1 MYRVELYAQ
10 VRRSVFVEGLSER
23 EAAKRFGLARG
34 PVRKMLRYATPPGY
48 RRRQPAQRPKLDP
61 LTGIVDQILIDDQER
76 PKKQRHTAKRIFD
89 RLRDEYDFTGGY
101 TIVKDYVRD
110 KKLGG
115 QEMFVPLVHPPGD
128 AQADFGEAL
137 VVIDG
142 VQRKAHYLVVDLPH
156 SDDAFVKAFP
166 AETTEAFCE
175 GHNAA
180 FRYFGG
186 VPRSI
191 LYDNTT
197 LAVARILG
205 DGRRKRTRVFSE
217 LQSHYLFSDRFGRP
231 GKGNDKGK
239 VEGLVGYARRNFM
252 VPAPRFPSWEAFN
265 EQLEAQCLNNRK
277 RRLRRHTETIEE
289 RFKRDRQ
296 ALLPLPPTPYDA
308 CDKRTTRVTSLS
320 LVRYRA
326 NDYSVPT
333 RYGHR
338 QVLLKGYVDEIVIC
352 CGSEEIARHRR
363 SYEREELIF
372 DPLHYL
378 ALLERKTNALDQAA
392 PLAGWEL
399 PEQFTCL
406 RRLLEARLGKPGKRE
421 YVQVLRLLEDFRFEH
436 VAAAVRQA
444 CELGAIGL
452 DAVRHLVLCRI
463 EQRPPRLD
471 LTKYPH
477 LPAGPAAVWAMR
489 LSGFGDGGHDFPGH
503 APAAAHL
510 VSDHVVGDQPEKR
523 GERTGTAKHL
533 GSGKLP
539 YRLGVAAQAAARDG
553 AARPRTAQRSRGGRR
568 DLCGG
573 RRRGTARTA
582 DAEKSTGS
590 HRRRGRRRGDRKDPY
605 EAHPRSV
612 QATAARLHPRGCRA
626 RQHDPHRRLGRVRR
640 PGGAWLSARV
650 RLSGRFEPVGL
661 RAVAPR

>member
-34 PVRKMLRYATPPGY
+34 TVRKMLRYATPPGY

-61 LTGIVDQILIDDQER
+61 FTGIVDQILIDDQER

-166 AETTEAFCE
+166 AETTEVFCE

-180 FRYFGG
+180 FRHFGG

-239 VEGLVGYARRNFM
+239 GKGGLPIRARCRGGAPSLRVGSDWLGCSQALSA
-252 VPAPRFPSWEAFN
+252 VPHRATAAALGLDEVSAPAGSPGGAN
-265 EQLEAQCLNNRK
+265 
-277 RRLRRHTETIEE
+277 LRRGLFGT
-289 RFKRDRQ
+289 
-296 ALLPLPPTPYDA
+296 AG
-308 CDKRTTRVTSLS
+308 TRRGVM
-320 LVRYRA
+320 
-326 NDYSVPT
+326 
-333 RYGHR
+333 
-338 QVLLKGYVDEIVIC
+338 
-352 CGSEEIARHRR
+352 AR
-363 SYEREELIF
+363 SKL
-372 DPLHYL
+372 
-378 ALLERKTNALDQAA
+378 
-392 PLAGWEL
+392 
-399 PEQFTCL
+399 
-406 RRLLEARLGKPGKRE
+406 LLEAHLKALWLPTFLRE
-421 YVQVLRLLEDFRFEH
+421 YD
-436 VAAAVRQA
+436 
-444 CELGAIGL
+444 
-452 DAVRHLVLCRI
+452 
-463 EQRPPRLD
+463 
-471 LTKYPH
+471 
-477 LPAGPAAVWAMR
+477 
-489 LSGFGDGGHDFPGH
+489 
-503 APAAAHL
+503 
-510 VSDHVVGDQPEKR
+510 
-523 GERTGTAKHL
+523 
-533 GSGKLP
+533 KL
-539 YRLGVAAQAAARDG
+539 AR
-553 AARPRTAQRSRGGRR
+553 
-568 DLCGG
+568 
-573 RRRGTARTA
+573 
-582 DAEKSTGS
+582 
-590 HRRRGRRRGDRKDPY
+590 
-605 EAHPRSV
+605 
-612 QATAARLHPRGCRA
+612 
-626 RQHDPHRRLGRVRR
+626 
-640 PGGAWLSARV
+640 
-650 RLSGRFEPVGL
+650 
-661 RAVAPR
+661 